1 MTCDCLFLQQ
11 KIRERRIFISNFPLI
26 KNYQR
31 IKVKEEKM
39 SCRQLFGCTAKSNS
53 LSYGSSSAL
62 SHDSGCATTS
72 FFSPWICRKDCNISE
87 VSWLSSSHPVLHRL
101 HAILVW
107 LILILFF

>member
-87 VSWLSSSHPVLHRL
+87 VSWDTMFMMVAVSWTFSSQTLMNYK
-101 HAILVW
+101 
-107 LILILFF
+107 